1 LKVIWAPWRIRYI
14 EMPKPKTCFLCD
26 AIKSKDD
33 RKHYVIYRGSKCF
46 IIMNLFPY
54 NPGHL
59 MIAPYRHVPSIED
72 LNNDELFDLMVLTRL
87 SLKILRKAFNP
98 HGFNIGV
105 NIGNVAGAG
114 VEEHVHVH
122 VVPRWSGDTNFMPLL
137 ADVKV
142 IPQALEETYR
152 KLKNVLK
159 EFKLE

>member
-1 LKVIWAPWRIRYI
+1 
-14 EMPKPKTCFLCD
+14 MPKPKTCFLCD

-33 RKHYVIYRGSKCF
+33 RKHYVVYRGSKCF

-72 LNNDELFDLMVLTRL
+72 LNNDELFDLMVLTKL
-87 SLKILRKAFNP
+87 SLKMLRKAFNP

>member
-1 LKVIWAPWRIRYI
+1 MIGNI
-14 EMPKPKTCFLCD
+14 MLC
-26 AIKSKDD
+26 
-33 RKHYVIYRGSKCF
+33 RGSKCF

-72 LNNDELFDLMVLTRL
+72 LNNDELFDLMVLTKL
-87 SLKILRKAFNP
+87 SLKMLRKAFNP

>member
-26 AIKSKDD
+26 AAKSKDD
-33 RKHYVIYRGSKCF
+33 SKHYVVYRGNKCF

-72 LNNDELFDLMVLTRL
+72 LNNDELFDLMMLTKL
-87 SLKILRKAFNP
+87 SLKMLKKAFNP

-122 VVPRWSGDTNFMPLL
+122 VVPRWSGDTNFMLLL

>member
-59 MIAPYRHVPSIED
+59 MIAPYRHVPSIEN

>member
-33 RKHYVIYRGSKCF
+33 RKHYVVYRGSKCF

-72 LNNDELFDLMVLTRL
+72 LNNDELFDLMVLTKL
-87 SLKILRKAFNP
+87 SLKMLRKAFNP

>member
-1 LKVIWAPWRIRYI
+1 MKVIWAPWRIRYI

-72 LNNDELFDLMVLTRL
+72 LNNDELFDLMVLTKL
-87 SLKILRKAFNP
+87 SLKMLRKAFNP

>member
-1 LKVIWAPWRIRYI
+1 
-14 EMPKPKTCFLCD
+14 
-26 AIKSKDD
+26 
-33 RKHYVIYRGSKCF
+33 
-46 IIMNLFPY
+46 MNLFPY

-59 MIAPYRHVPSIED
+59 MVAPYRHVPSVED
-72 LNNDELFDLMVLTRL
+72 LSDDELFDLAMLTKL

-98 HGFNIGV
+98 HGFNVGV